1 MKPNAG
7 AGIAILALS
16 AALTA
21 CGGSTGTAPATTS
34 PAVTEGS
41 PPVSATAPAASVTP
55 PSAPPES
62 AAVDLMTATSSA
74 GEIVVD
80 AKGMSVYFFTK
91 DVKDS
96 GTSAC
101 TDACLAAWPP
111 VTTAA
116 ETPQVEGVTGTVGT
130 ITTPDGAKQVT
141 LNGLPLYYF
150 AKDTKAGD
158 ILGQGV
164 NGVWYLAD
172 PSGEMIRMGASG
184 Y

>member
-1 MKPNAG
+1 MKHHLG
-7 AGIAILALS
+7 AGLAVLALS

-21 CGGSTGTAPATTS
+21 CGGGTGTAPATTS
-34 PAVTEGS
+34 PAATSPAATAGS
-41 PPVSATAPAASVTP
+41 PTASATASTAIDLKTAS
-55 PSAPPES
+55 S
-62 AAVDLMTATSSA
+62 TAGT
-74 GEIVVD
+74 IVVD

-111 VTTAA
+111 VTTTSEQPSAD
-116 ETPQVEGVTGTVGT
+116 GVTGTLGT
-130 ITTPDGAKQVT
+130 IATPDGKKQVT
-141 LNGLPLYYF
+141 LEGLPLYYF
-150 AKDTKAGD
+150 AKDTKPGD

-164 NGVWYLAD
+164 NKVWYLAD
-172 PSGEMIRMGASG
+172 PAGEMIKGGGAT